1 MAEQVLVLGVGN
13 ILFSDEAIGVR
24 TVEHLQ
30 QCASLPG
37 NVELMDGGTLGIRLM
52 DAIMGC
58 DLLIVVDAVLGG
70 GEPGTL
76 YRLEG
81 EGLRESM
88 SFRDSMHQT
97 DLVDTLIYCDL
108 AGHRPDAVVIGMEP
122 ADYHTMEIGLTPVC
136 QARLPNWPG
145 RSSRSCAHAG
155 LSRSVRLEKRLGK
168 GGETFLEKGF
178 PSPSPSPIPPFPKT
192 FDFIE
197 SLFAVFPARMT
208 LEWCAFQR
216 ECLQAA
222 FGGAMRERESH
233 HP

>member
-76 YRLEG
+76 TVWR
-81 EGLRESM
+81 
-88 SFRDSMHQT
+88 
-97 DLVDTLIYCDL
+97 
-108 AGHRPDAVVIGMEP
+108 
-122 ADYHTMEIGLTPVC
+122 
-136 QARLPNWPG
+136 ARG
-145 RSSRSCAHAG
+145 CAK
-155 LSRSVRLEKRLGK
+155 V
-168 GGETFLEKGF
+168 
-178 PSPSPSPIPPFPKT
+178 
-192 FDFIE
+192 
-197 SLFAVFPARMT
+197 
-208 LEWCAFQR
+208 
-216 ECLQAA
+216 
-222 FGGAMRERESH
+222 
-233 HP
+233 

>member
-88 SFRDSMHQT
+88 SFRD
-97 DLVDTLIYCDL
+97 TLIYCDL

-136 QARLPNWPG
+136 QARLPDL
-145 RSSRSCAHAG
+145 AG
-155 LSRSVRLEKRLGK
+155 KVVEELR
-168 GGETFLEKGF
+168 
-178 PSPSPSPIPPFPKT
+178 
-192 FDFIE
+192 
-197 SLFAVFPARMT
+197 ARGVI
-208 LEWCAFQR
+208 A
-216 ECLQAA
+216 
-222 FGGAMRERESH
+222 
-233 HP
+233 

>member
-13 ILFSDEAIGVR
+13 ILFSDEGIGVR

-30 QCASLPG
+30 RCAVLPE
-37 NVELMDGGTLGIRLM
+37 NVTLMDGGTLGIRLM

-76 YRLEG
+76 HRLEG

-122 ADYHTMEIGLTPVC
+122 ADYRTMEMELTPRC
-136 QARLPNWPG
+136 RERLPELAEKVLDEL
-145 RSSRSCAHAG
+145 RSRG
-155 LSRSVRLEKRLGK
+155 
-168 GGETFLEKGF
+168 
-178 PSPSPSPIPPFPKT
+178 I
-192 FDFIE
+192 I
-197 SLFAVFPARMT
+197 
-208 LEWCAFQR
+208 
-216 ECLQAA
+216 AA
-222 FGGAMRERESH
+222 
-233 HP
+233 

>member
-58 DLLIVVDAVLGG
+58 DLLIVVDAALGG

-108 AGHRPDAVVIGMEP
+108 AGHRPDAVVIGFFSS
-122 ADYHTMEIGLTPVC
+122 TP
-136 QARLPNWPG
+136 QKFTLKSAITTR
-145 RSSRSCAHAG
+145 
-155 LSRSVRLEKRLGK
+155 
-168 GGETFLEKGF
+168 
-178 PSPSPSPIPPFPKT
+178 PP
-192 FDFIE
+192 
-197 SLFAVFPARMT
+197 
-208 LEWCAFQR
+208 Q
-216 ECLQAA
+216 
-222 FGGAMRERESH
+222 H
-233 HP
+233 

>member
-70 GEPGTL
+70 G
-76 YRLEG
+76 
-81 EGLRESM
+81 LRESM

-136 QARLPNWPG
+136 QARLPDL
-145 RSSRSCAHAG
+145 AG
-155 LSRSVRLEKRLGK
+155 KVVEELR
-168 GGETFLEKGF
+168 
-178 PSPSPSPIPPFPKT
+178 
-192 FDFIE
+192 
-197 SLFAVFPARMT
+197 ARGVI
-208 LEWCAFQR
+208 A
-216 ECLQAA
+216 
-222 FGGAMRERESH
+222 
-233 HP
+233 

>member
-37 NVELMDGGTLGIRLM
+37 NV
-52 DAIMGC
+52 
-58 DLLIVVDAVLGG
+58 
-70 GEPGTL
+70 
-76 YRLEG
+76 
-81 EGLRESM
+81 

-136 QARLPNWPG
+136 QARLPDL
-145 RSSRSCAHAG
+145 AG
-155 LSRSVRLEKRLGK
+155 KVVEELR
-168 GGETFLEKGF
+168 
-178 PSPSPSPIPPFPKT
+178 
-192 FDFIE
+192 
-197 SLFAVFPARMT
+197 ARGVI
-208 LEWCAFQR
+208 A
-216 ECLQAA
+216 
-222 FGGAMRERESH
+222 
-233 HP
+233 

>member
-37 NVELMDGGTLGIRLM
+37 NVQLMDGGTLGIRLM

-97 DLVDTLIYCDL
+97 NLVDTLIYCDL

-136 QARLPNWPG
+136 QARLPDWPG
-145 RSSRSCAHAG
+145 RSSRKARTRG
-155 LSRSVRLEKRLGK
+155 YRVDFQVREKIGGRE
-168 GGETFLEKGF
+168 GETFLQRKV
-178 PSPSPSPIPPFPKT
+178 SPPFPKPHPSLSK
-192 FDFIE
+192 DFRLYRIPVR
-197 SLFAVFPARMT
+197 SF
-208 LEWCAFQR
+208 FQR
-216 ECLQAA
+216 
-222 FGGAMRERESH
+222 G
-233 HP
+233 

>member
-97 DLVDTLIYCDL
+97 DLVDTLVYCDL
-108 AGHRPDAVVIGMEP
+108 MGHRPEAVVVGMEP
-122 ADYHTMEIGLTPVC
+122 VDYRTMGTELSPL
-136 QARLPNWPG
+136 AAERLPLLLDVLIRELKARGVDATP
-145 RSSRSCAHAG
+145 R
-155 LSRSVRLEKRLGK
+155 
-168 GGETFLEKGF
+168 
-178 PSPSPSPIPPFPKT
+178 PS
-192 FDFIE
+192 
-197 SLFAVFPARMT
+197 A
-208 LEWCAFQR
+208 
-216 ECLQAA
+216 
-222 FGGAMRERESH
+222 
-233 HP
+233 

>member
-1 MAEQVLVLGVGN
+1 MKANVHPDLLPKGGSASRDVLILGIGN
-13 ILFSDEAIGVR
+13 ILWADEGFGPRAAEAFHQRYETPAGVD
-24 TVEHLQ
+24 V
-30 QCASLPG
+30 
-37 NVELMDGGTLGIRLM
+37 MDGGTLGIRLM

-136 QARLPNWPG
+136 QARLPDLAGKVVVLRRRGG
-145 RSSRSCAHAG
+145 RKKEIFDWIRSGLVAIIKCRMSPHESAARTHTNVKMTAAAH
-155 LSRSVRLEKRLGK
+155 RE
-168 GGETFLEKGF
+168 
-178 PSPSPSPIPPFPKT
+178 
-192 FDFIE
+192 
-197 SLFAVFPARMT
+197 LFNH
-208 LEWCAFQR
+208 Q
-216 ECLQAA
+216 
-222 FGGAMRERESH
+222 G
-233 HP
+233 

>member
-81 EGLRESM
+81 EGAAREYEFPRLHASDGSGRHADLLR
-88 SFRDSMHQT
+88 
-97 DLVDTLIYCDL
+97 
-108 AGHRPDAVVIGMEP
+108 
-122 ADYHTMEIGLTPVC
+122 
-136 QARLPNWPG
+136 
-145 RSSRSCAHAG
+145 
-155 LSRSVRLEKRLGK
+155 
-168 GGETFLEKGF
+168 
-178 PSPSPSPIPPFPKT
+178 
-192 FDFIE
+192 
-197 SLFAVFPARMT
+197 
-208 LEWCAFQR
+208 
-216 ECLQAA
+216 
-222 FGGAMRERESH
+222 FGGAQAGCGRDRHGAQPITTRWRSG
-233 HP
+233 

>member
-97 DLVDTLIYCDL
+97 DLLDTLVTCDL
-108 AGHRPDAVVIGMEP
+108 AGHRPEAIVIGLQP
-122 ADYHTMEIGLTPVC
+122 FDYKTMHV
-136 QARLPNWPG
+136 
-145 RSSRSCAHAG
+145 G
-155 LSRSVRLEKRLGK
+155 LSPQAEALLPEFCRKAVAEMARRGIVAE
-168 GGETFLEKGF
+168 
-178 PSPSPSPIPPFPKT
+178 PKA
-192 FDFIE
+192 E
-197 SLFAVFPARMT
+197 
-208 LEWCAFQR
+208 
-216 ECLQAA
+216 
-222 FGGAMRERESH
+222 
-233 HP
+233 

>member
-76 YRLEG
+76 YRSGRHADL
-81 EGLRESM
+81 LR
-88 SFRDSMHQT
+88 
-97 DLVDTLIYCDL
+97 
-108 AGHRPDAVVIGMEP
+108 
-122 ADYHTMEIGLTPVC
+122 
-136 QARLPNWPG
+136 
-145 RSSRSCAHAG
+145 
-155 LSRSVRLEKRLGK
+155 
-168 GGETFLEKGF
+168 
-178 PSPSPSPIPPFPKT
+178 
-192 FDFIE
+192 
-197 SLFAVFPARMT
+197 
-208 LEWCAFQR
+208 
-216 ECLQAA
+216 
-222 FGGAMRERESH
+222 FGGAQAGCGRDRHGASRLPHDGDRADPGLSGAFARSGREGRRGAARTRGYRVVSG
-233 HP
+233 

>member
-58 DLLIVVDAVLGG
+58 DLLIVVDGVLGG

-122 ADYHTMEIGLTPVC
+122 ADYHTMEIGLTPIC
-136 QARLPNWPG
+136 QARLPEL
-145 RSSRSCAHAG
+145 A
-155 LSRSVRLEKRLGK
+155 EKVVEELR
-168 GGETFLEKGF
+168 
-178 PSPSPSPIPPFPKT
+178 
-192 FDFIE
+192 
-197 SLFAVFPARMT
+197 ARGVI
-208 LEWCAFQR
+208 A
-216 ECLQAA
+216 
-222 FGGAMRERESH
+222 
-233 HP
+233 

>member
-122 ADYHTMEIGLTPVC
+122 S
-136 QARLPNWPG
+136 RLPHDGDRADP
-145 RSSRSCAHAG
+145 G
-155 LSRSVRLEKRLGK
+155 LSGAFARSGREGRRG
-168 GGETFLEKGF
+168 
-178 PSPSPSPIPPFPKT
+178 
-192 FDFIE
+192 
-197 SLFAVFPARMT
+197 AART
-208 LEWCAFQR
+208 R
-216 ECLQAA
+216 
-222 FGGAMRERESH
+222 GYRVVSG
-233 HP
+233 

>member
-58 DLLIVVDAVLGG
+58 DLLIVVDAALGG

-122 ADYHTMEIGLTPVC
+122 ADYHTMEIGLTPIC
-136 QARLPNWPG
+136 QARLPEL
-145 RSSRSCAHAG
+145 A
-155 LSRSVRLEKRLGK
+155 EKVVEELR
-168 GGETFLEKGF
+168 
-178 PSPSPSPIPPFPKT
+178 
-192 FDFIE
+192 
-197 SLFAVFPARMT
+197 ARGVI
-208 LEWCAFQR
+208 A
-216 ECLQAA
+216 
-222 FGGAMRERESH
+222 
-233 HP
+233 